1 MTSILVL
8 APHPD
13 DEVLGMGAT
22 IKKLSKKNSVNLCVI
37 TEGATAQYSDKKM
50 IEVRKESCKKSGKI
64 LGISNVEFLDF
75 PDMKLDTIPI
85 LEINKSIEKIIKKYK
100 PKVVYTITDTDLN
113 KDHQIVHESTLIATR
128 PHSSGV
134 KEVISYEIP
143 GQKLKKFSP
152 TLYENANKEIIFK
165 IRAFQCYKSE
175 IMKFPHHRSIEAIRN
190 LAVQRGIE
198 SSLNNAEAFEIIRS
212 IRN

>member
-1 MTSILVL
+1 MVSILVL

-22 IKKLSKKNSVNLCVI
+22 IKKLSKRNSVNLCVI

-50 IEVRKESCKKSGKI
+50 IKVRRESCIKSGKI
-64 LGISNVEFLDF
+64 LGISNFEFLDF

-85 LEINKSIEKIIKKYK
+85 LEINKNIEKIIKKYK
-100 PKVVYTITDTDLN
+100 PKVVYTITDTDMN
-113 KDHQIVHESTLIATR
+113 KDHQIVHESTLIVTR

-143 GQKLKKFSP
+143 GQKLKFFSP
-152 TLYENANKEIIFK
+152 TLYENIDKEIRFK
-165 IRAFQCYKSE
+165 IKAFQCYKSE
-175 IMKFPHHRSIEAIRN
+175 IMKFPHPRSVEAVRN
-190 LAVQRGIE
+190 LSIQRGIE

-212 IRN
+212 IRD

>member
-1 MTSILVL
+1 MVSILVL

-22 IKKLSKKNSVNLCVI
+22 IKKLSKKNSINLCVI

-50 IEVRKESCKKSGKI
+50 IKVRRESCLKSGKI
-64 LGISNVEFLDF
+64 LGISNFEFLDF

-85 LEINKSIEKIIKKYK
+85 LNINKSIEKIIKKYK
-100 PKVVYTITDTDLN
+100 PRIVYTITNTDLN
-113 KDHQIVHESTLIATR
+113 RDHQIVYESTLIATR

-152 TLYENANKEIIFK
+152 TLYENIDKEIRFK
-165 IRAFQCYKSE
+165 IKAFECYKSE
-175 IMKFPHHRSIEAIRN
+175 IMKFPHHRSIEAIKN
-190 LAVQRGIE
+190 LSIQRGIE
-198 SSLNNAEAFEIIRS
+198 SSLNNAEAFEVIRS
-212 IRN
+212 IRD